1 MTKIYWAGDS
11 TVQYNDITTYPYAGI
26 GQAMHLFCKPNV
38 EIVNR
43 ARNGRSTKSFMD
55 EGRLALIDAVISEGD
70 FFFIQFGHN
79 DEKINDPSRYT
90 EPYSTFQDNLRI
102 YIDVARNK
110 GAWPVLITPLER
122 RFFAEDGK
130 LTKGEHGDYVAGMK
144 QVAAKENVP
153 LIDLNAMS
161 RQEMEKAGPEG
172 TKRWFVHVPAG
183 IYPYCPEG
191 KADNS
196 RLQYAGAVVFAGC
209 IARGL
214 KELGGVYA
222 DLLVDWGEND
232 AQGQSKEAQFLND
245 SNTAVIR

>member
-26 GQAMHLFCKPNV
+26 GQAMHLFLKPGV
-38 EIVNR
+38 EVINR

-55 EGRLALIDAVISEGD
+55 EGRLALIEAVISQGD

-79 DEKINDPSRYT
+79 DEKIKDPARYT
-90 EPYSTFQDNLRI
+90 EPYSTFKENLKI

-110 GAWPVLITPLER
+110 GAYPVLITPLER
-122 RFFAEDGK
+122 RFFTEDGK

-144 QVAAKENVP
+144 QTAAEENVP

-161 RQEMEKAGPEG
+161 RAEMEKAGPEG
-172 TKRWFVHVPAG
+172 TKRWFAHVPAG
-183 IYPYCPEG
+183 IYPFFPDG

-196 RLQYAGAVVFAGC
+196 HLQYAGAVVFAGC

-214 KELGGVYA
+214 KALGGVYA
-222 DLLVDWGEND
+222 DLLVDWEED
-232 AQGQSKEAQFLND
+232 PSQKLAAEAVFLND
-245 SNTAVIR
+245 SNH

>member
-26 GQAMHLFCKPNV
+26 GQAMHLFLKPGV
-38 EIVNR
+38 EVINR

-79 DEKINDPSRYT
+79 DEKIKDPARYT
-90 EPYSTFQDNLRI
+90 EPYSTFKENLKI
-102 YIDVARNK
+102 YIDVSRNK
-110 GAWPVLITPLER
+110 GAYPVLITPLER
-122 RFFAEDGK
+122 RFFTEDGK

-144 QVAAKENVP
+144 QTAGEENVP

-161 RQEMEKAGPEG
+161 RAEMEKAGPEW
-172 TKRWFVHVPAG
+172 TKRWFMHVPAR
-183 IYPYCPEG
+183 IYPSCPEG

-196 RLQYAGAVVFAGC
+196 HLQYNGAVMFAGC

-214 KELGGVYA
+214 KALGGVYA
-222 DLLVDWGEND
+222 DLLLDWGDD
-232 AQGQSKEAQFLND
+232 ASRGLDAEAAFLND
-245 SNTAVIR
+245 SNH